1 MLVEA
6 LVVRPPCL
14 QRAAGHMQSLGCLTQ
29 GKSLGLQIVILVKE
43 CGASGAIPA
52 WVMIIVASL
61 LVLDIIVNKP
71 IDQKVVE
78 LSSSQRYSLVE
89 NSMYH
94 AVFLLKAYKMT
105 FSYNQVKERPKL
117 FLAMTGLT
125 HAEFEQLLPHF
136 QGALDQYVQDNYIDR
151 DKRQRQYGGGK
162 PESTLITIEDKLL
175 FILYYVKVYP
185 LQEILAFEFDMVQS
199 TANEWI
205 HILRGV

>member
-1 MLVEA
+1 MLTR
-6 LVVRPPCL
+6 RPYL
-14 QRAAGHMQSLGCLTQ
+14 
-29 GKSLGLQIVILVKE
+29 
-43 CGASGAIPA
+43 
-52 WVMIIVASL
+52 
-61 LVLDIIVNKP
+61 LDIIVNKP

-199 TANEWI
+199 TAHEWI